1 MTKNKPNK
9 ETVTLDTLLSRSH
22 IREIGLMNECMDLRK
37 KMHETT
43 ELEKQLDGLREKG
56 NSLVREIHYIE
67 SKVQDLGKVSI
78 KGIDG
83 ISAKAKEGIDA
94 MGILYEEEKEKMKI
108 TITRISLLML
118 VANILFIT
126 IWMYVRK

>member
-9 ETVTLDTLLSRSH
+9 EVVTLDTLLSRSH
-22 IREIGLMNECMDLRK
+22 IREIGLMNECMDLRE

-43 ELEKQLDGLREKG
+43 ELKKQLDSLRERG

-67 SKVQDLGKVSI
+67 SKVKDLGKVSI
-78 KGIDG
+78 KNIDG

-94 MGILYEEEKEKMKI
+94 MGIFYEEEKEKMKN
-108 TITRISLLML
+108 TITKISLLML
-118 VANILFIT
+118 VASILFIT
-126 IWMYVRK
+126 IWAYVQK